1 MGNVE
6 QRRSDLNFGT
16 IFDLALRAWPEKEA
30 LIYGPHRV
38 TYAELEQRT
47 NRVTNGLRALG
58 IGEGDHVAV
67 LVKNDHRFVETL
79 LGALRAGAT
88 VTPTTTRAHYNTLA
102 HILADSQ
109 ARVLFASADFADE
122 AGRLVA
128 ELPGLRHVFVM
139 DQGVAGTGLYDEWLA
154 AQHEARFIAS
164 KRAADLA
171 FISYTSGSTGVP
183 KGVLLTHGAIAWATR
198 NLRRA
203 LLYGPDERCLLAV
216 PMFHANGMFGGL
228 FSMLE
233 CGGSVVILH
242 DVNPAEM
249 IRAIEHE
256 RCTYTTG
263 VPAMYKMMLREEA
276 LLAASDCSS
285 LRFVICGSSEVPED
299 LLEEFS
305 RRLAPMLE
313 AYGLTECG
321 FVCNNPRWGIRKKGT
336 TGLPYPDVEL
346 SIVEPEHGDRDV
358 GPGEL
363 GELLVLSPGNLVG
376 YHNLPEITAE
386 RLLPDGWFRTRDIVR
401 ADEQGYIEIVGRI
414 DDRISCAGETI
425 YPKEVEN
432 VLMDHPDIID
442 VAVVPTSDPIKG
454 EVPVAFVVARAQDV
468 LTEDGVKRF
477 FLDRGAPYMHPRR
490 VFFLDEMP
498 LTSAKKVDRAALKAM
513 ATPGAWDPPAGGT
526 NSN

>member
-1 MGNVE
+1 MDNAE
-6 QRRSDLNFGT
+6 EPRSKLNFGT
-16 IFDLALRAWPEKEA
+16 IFDLSLLAWPDKLA

-47 NRVTNGLRALG
+47 NRVANGLRALG
-58 IGEGDHVAV
+58 IREGDHVAV
-67 LVKNDHRFVETL
+67 LVKNDHRFVETM

-88 VTPTTTRAHYNTLA
+88 VTPATTRAHYNTLA
-102 HILADSQ
+102 HILTDSA

-122 AGRLVA
+122 AGRLAA
-128 ELPGLRHVFVM
+128 ELTGLRQVFVM
-139 DQGVAGTGLYDEWLA
+139 DRVVDGAGLYDEWLP
-154 AQHEARFIAS
+154 AQPTTRFTAS
-164 KRAADLA
+164 KRATDLA

-216 PMFHANGMFGGL
+216 PMFHANGMFAGL

-249 IRAIEHE
+249 IRTIERE

-321 FVCNNPRWGIRKKGT
+321 FVCNNPRWGIRKQGT

-346 SIVEPEHGDRDV
+346 RIVDPEDGDV
-358 GPGEL
+358 GPGQL
-363 GELLVLSPGNLVG
+363 GELLVRSPGNLAG
-376 YHNLPEITAE
+376 YHNLPEITVE

-401 ADEQGYIEIVGRI
+401 ADEQGYVEIVGRI

-432 VLMDHPDIID
+432 VLMEHPDIID
-442 VAVVPTSDPIKG
+442 VAVVPMPDAIKG
-454 EVPVAFVVARAQDV
+454 EVPVAFVVTRQPDLLSELRAKQ
-468 LTEDGVKRF
+468 F

-498 LTSAKKVDRAALKAM
+498 LTPAKKVDRAALKAM
-513 ATPGAWDPPAGGT
+513 ATA
-526 NSN
+526 S

>member
-1 MGNVE
+1 
-6 QRRSDLNFGT
+6 
-16 IFDLALRAWPEKEA
+16 LR
-30 LIYGPHRV
+30 
-38 TYAELEQRT
+38 Q
-47 NRVTNGLRALG
+47 
-58 IGEGDHVAV
+58 
-67 LVKNDHRFVETL
+67 
-79 LGALRAGAT
+79 
-88 VTPTTTRAHYNTLA
+88 
-102 HILADSQ
+102 
-109 ARVLFASADFADE
+109 
-122 AGRLVA
+122 
-128 ELPGLRHVFVM
+128 VFVM
-139 DQGVAGTGLYDEWLA
+139 DRVVDGAGLYDEWLP
-154 AQHEARFIAS
+154 AQPTTRFTAS
-164 KRAADLA
+164 KRATDLA

-216 PMFHANGMFGGL
+216 PMFHANGMFAGL

-249 IRAIEHE
+249 IRTIERE

-321 FVCNNPRWGIRKKGT
+321 FVCNNPRWGIRKQGT

-346 SIVEPEHGDRDV
+346 RIVDPEDGDV
-358 GPGEL
+358 GPGQL
-363 GELLVLSPGNLVG
+363 GELLVRSPGNLAG
-376 YHNLPEITAE
+376 YHNLPEITVE

-401 ADEQGYIEIVGRI
+401 ADEQGYVEIVGRI

-432 VLMDHPDIID
+432 VLMEHPDIID
-442 VAVVPTSDPIKG
+442 VAVVPMPDAIKG
-454 EVPVAFVVARAQDV
+454 EVPVAFVVTRQPDLLSELRAKQ
-468 LTEDGVKRF
+468 F
-477 FLDRGAPYMHPRR
+477 FLDRGAPDMHPRR

-498 LTSAKKVDRAALKAM
+498 LTPAKKVDRAALKAM
-513 ATPGAWDPPAGGT
+513 ATATKA
-526 NSN
+526 S

>member
-6 QRRSDLNFGT
+6 ERRSELNFGT
-16 IFDLALRAWPEKEA
+16 IFDLALRVWPDKQA
-30 LIYGPHRV
+30 LIYGPRRV
-38 TYAELEQRT
+38 TYAELERRT
-47 NRVTNGLRALG
+47 NRVANGLRALG
-58 IGEGDHVAV
+58 ITEGDHVAV

-88 VTPTTTRAHYNTLA
+88 VTPATTRAHYNTLA
-102 HILADSQ
+102 HILADSR
-109 ARVLFASADFADE
+109 ARVLFASADFAE
-122 AGRLVA
+122 QAGRIAA
-128 ELPGLRHVFVM
+128 ELPCLRHVFVM
-139 DQGVAGTGLYDEWLA
+139 DQAVVGTELYDEWLA
-154 AQHEARFIAS
+154 AQSESRCVATMHAS
-164 KRAADLA
+164 DLA
-171 FISYTSGSTGVP
+171 YISYTSGSTGVP
-183 KGVLLTHGAIAWATR
+183 KGVLLTHGAIWWATR

-203 LLYGPDERCLLAV
+203 LLYGPEERCLLAV

-249 IRAIEHE
+249 IGAIERE

-263 VPAMYKMMLREEA
+263 VPAMYKMMLREDA

-285 LRFVICGSSEVPED
+285 LRFVICGSSEVSED

-305 RRLAPMLE
+305 HRLAPMLE

-321 FVCNNPRWGIRKKGT
+321 FVCNNPRWGIRKQGT

-346 SIVEPEHGDRDV
+346 RIVDPARGDREV

-363 GELLVLSPGNLVG
+363 GELLVRSPGNLVG
-376 YHNLPEITAE
+376 YHNLPGITAE

-432 VLMDHPDIID
+432 VLMEHPDIVD
-442 VAVVPTSDPIKG
+442 VAVVPMSDPIKG
-454 EVPVAFVVARAQDV
+454 EVPVAFVVAGTPDA
-468 LTEDGVKRF
+468 LTEEGVKRF
-477 FLDRGAPYMHPRR
+477 FLDCGAPYMHPRR
-490 VFFLDEMP
+490 VFFLAEMP
-498 LTSAKKVDRAALKAM
+498 LTAAKKVDRAALKTMVNRM
-513 ATPGAWDPPAGGT
+513 AQG
-526 NSN
+526 